1 MCLVIFAHKIS
12 SRYPLIVAANR
23 DEFHARPT
31 SPSHFWSQAPNLLAG
46 KDLQA
51 GGTWMGI
58 TRNHR
63 FAAITNIRDP
73 SSTDPAPRSRG
84 ELPINYL
91 NGHQSPEEYL
101 QALAR
106 TAQSYA
112 GFNLI
117 VGDAHSLWYFTN
129 NRTQQKPKALAAGI
143 YGLSNA
149 QLDTPWPKVE
159 LGKRALLASLN
170 NDLDHRALTTVVN
183 DTQCASIDE
192 LRDQGLTAN
201 MDPLL
206 SAQFIRN
213 ELYGTRATT
222 TLWIDAAQQAY
233 WQEQSYD
240 PRGALVSCVSE
251 SFTVN

>member
-1 MCLVIFAHKIS
+1 MS

-31 SPSHFWSQAPNLLAG
+31 EPAHFWNQSPKLLAG
-46 KDLQA
+46 KDLQG

-58 TRNHR
+58 TRNGR
-63 FAAITNIRDP
+63 FAAITNVRDP
-73 SSTDPAPRSRG
+73 YNTDTAPRSRG

-101 QALAR
+101 QTLTH
-106 TAQSYA
+106 TAESYA

-117 VGDAHSLWYFTN
+117 VGDAHSLWYLTN
-129 NRTQQKPKALAAGI
+129 NQAQQKPKALAAGI

-159 LGKRALLASLN
+159 LGKRALLASLM
-170 NDLDHRALTTVVN
+170 NDLDHSSLTAVVS
-183 DTQCASIDE
+183 DTQRASIDE
-192 LRDQGLTAN
+192 LQNQGLTAN

-222 TLWIDAAQQAY
+222 TLWIDAAQQAH

-240 PRGALVSCVSE
+240 PQGALISRISKSFAVS
-251 SFTVN
+251 